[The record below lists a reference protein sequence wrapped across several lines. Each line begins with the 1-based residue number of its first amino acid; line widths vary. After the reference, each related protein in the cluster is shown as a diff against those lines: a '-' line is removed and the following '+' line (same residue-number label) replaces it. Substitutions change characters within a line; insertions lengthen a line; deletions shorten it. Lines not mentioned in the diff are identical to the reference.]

1 MDDEDR
7 YTRITLRIPKDLHR
21 SLSDAADRTSKS
33 LNAEIVGRLHQSF
46 ETDGTV
52 EQIAFEHGFETT
64 GLKQEIKRLNKLLEA
79 QKTRSQQELE
89 AQSKAI
95 AAEAL
100 KHLYAEAGETIEAAR
115 QAAVELKAAGK
126 WPIKRQ
132 PKS

>member
-1 MDDEDR
+1 MNDEDR
-7 YTRITLRIPKDLHR
+7 YTRITLRIPRELHR
-21 SLSDAADRTSKS
+21 SLSEVADRTSKS
-33 LNAEIVGRLHQSF
+33 LNAEIVGRLQQSF
-46 ETDGTV
+46 ETDGAV
-52 EQIAFEHGFETT
+52 EQIAFEYGFETT
-64 GLKQEIKRLNKLLEA
+64 GLKQEIERLNKLLEA

-95 AAEAL
+95 ATEAL

>member
-1 MDDEDR
+1 MNDEDR

-21 SLSDAADRTSKS
+21 SLSEAADKTSKS
-33 LNAEIVGRLHQSF
+33 LNAEIVGRLQQSF
-46 ETDGTV
+46 ETDSEV
-52 EQIAFEHGFETT
+52 EQIAFEYGFETT
-64 GLKQEIKRLNKLLEA
+64 GLRQEIERLNKLLEA

-89 AQSKAI
+89 AQGKAI

-115 QAAVELKAAGK
+115 QAAAELKAAGK

-132 PKS
+132 SKP

>member
-1 MDDEDR
+1 MNDEDR

-21 SLSDAADRTSKS
+21 SLSEAADKTSKS
-33 LNAEIVGRLHQSF
+33 LNAEIVGRLQQSF
-46 ETDGTV
+46 ETDSEV
-52 EQIAFEHGFETT
+52 EQIAFEYGFETT
-64 GLKQEIKRLNKLLEA
+64 GLKQEIERLNKLLEA

-89 AQSKAI
+89 AQGKAI

-115 QAAVELKAAGK
+115 QAAAELKAAGK

-132 PKS
+132 PKP